1 MSIFAFSPV
10 VDLHLDGGCAVGH
23 DLVDLV
29 LLGLL
34 LLLLGTCGRGSHS
47 EYLSAILI
55 IMR

>member
-1 MSIFAFSPV
+1 MFAFSPV
-10 VDLHLDGGCAVGH
+10 VDLHLDGGGTVGH
-23 DLVDLV
+23 DLIDLV

-47 EYLSAILI
+47 GYLYLSAILI